1 MQKGIVEMQRKM
13 AGFGGVTL
21 LQTIRTKSAGGAQN
35 DKMAKA
41 RAQLENMIQQGGP
54 GAAGAQQALAR
65 MSAQMPIEEKI
76 KLANYVIDTS
86 GTLKH
91 TLDLVESIYQ
101 KLRDCDLHKQ
111 VHELR

>member
-54 GAAGAQQALAR
+54 GAAAAQQALAR
-65 MSAQMPIEEKI
+65 MPAMGAGGGSLFEVTM
-76 KLANYVIDTS
+76 
-86 GTLKH
+86 
-91 TLDLVESIYQ
+91 ESSDFSTASIADSVFAIPAGFQ
-101 KLRDCDLHKQ
+101 KVDR
-111 VHELR
+111 